1 MTVRTFNWEYRI
13 RLGILAYTIEFRSPI
28 KTYNLP
34 PLKYQ
39 VLPLKLSV
47 SDVADEVC
55 AACLPNPHF
64 SGILVSPVTTV
75 NSLGSTLI
83 FFYYAGGLV
92 LETEGS

>member
-1 MTVRTFNWEYRI
+1 MGMNEVGPPPYVHIHFHESTLDMKLNKLSVWVTVRTFNWEYRI

-55 AACLPNPHF
+55 AACLR
-64 SGILVSPVTTV
+64 
-75 NSLGSTLI
+75 
-83 FFYYAGGLV
+83 
-92 LETEGS
+92 